1 MSNSSAITPEDLE
14 TAEHHVLES
23 EPKHISLGPEYGT
36 DGADEPQTIASTI
49 ELHDRLRRKTT
60 KIEIYE
66 QGFVKITETR
76 RGKKQRSHAI
86 DLRFL
91 DTVPSITP
99 YFPRRLLKASLG
111 ALGIAALAGAL
122 AQFSQLTLIALPMAV
137 VAGLVALGALYLFV
151 YLSHEKITFHTMHGR
166 AQALWLK
173 AGLGQIRRVR
183 AVLPDLVRAIEDSGE
198 SIGEDTMVY
207 LRAEMR
213 EHYRLRGNG
222 VLTEEACSESTGR
235 ILTHFD
241 LDI

>member
-14 TAEHHVLES
+14 TAEHLVLSSES
-23 EPKHISLGPEYGT
+23 EHISLGSEDAL
-36 DGADEPQTIASTI
+36 DGADRPQTIASTI

-60 KIEIYE
+60 KIEVYD
-66 QGFVKITETR
+66 QGFVKLTETR
-76 RGKKQRSHAI
+76 RGRQQRSHCI

-111 ALGIAALAGAL
+111 ALGVAALAGAL
-122 AQFSQLTLIALPMAV
+122 AQFRQLTLVAVPMAV
-137 VAGLVALGALYLFV
+137 VAGLVAVGALYLFV
-151 YLSHEKITFHTMHGR
+151 YLSHEKITFQTMHGR

-183 AVLPDLVRAIEDSGE
+183 AVLPDLVRAIEDAGE
-198 SIGEDTMVY
+198 SIGGDTMVY

-213 EHYRLRGNG
+213 EHYRLRGDG
-222 VLTEEACSESTGR
+222 VLSEEACSESTGR

-241 LDI
+241 PDL